1 MVNHI
6 FYFLQLFNIFLIYI
20 SSIHIK
26 KTQPKYI
33 LYFTGDLK
41 FDGLLI
47 YERIELVNSYVLS
60 NYKKYNE
67 LNDYVILEKK

>member
-1 MVNHI
+1 MTSPTVIQND
-6 FYFLQLFNIFLIYI
+6 YI
-20 SSIHIK
+20 SEIK

-33 LYFTGDLK
+33 LYFSGDHK

>member
-1 MVNHI
+1 MASPTVIQND
-6 FYFLQLFNIFLIYI
+6 YI
-20 SSIHIK
+20 SEIK

-33 LYFTGDLK
+33 LYFSGDLK